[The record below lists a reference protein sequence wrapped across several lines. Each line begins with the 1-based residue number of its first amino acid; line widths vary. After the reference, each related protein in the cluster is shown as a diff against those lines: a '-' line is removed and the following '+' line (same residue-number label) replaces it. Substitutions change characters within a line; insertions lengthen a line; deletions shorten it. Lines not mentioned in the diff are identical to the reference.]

1 MTRSL
6 RHSQAAVLCRADV
19 AETQLVAT
27 ASDGALQTLLST
39 PRAHSTPGRR
49 RRTPPACVHR
59 RCARASTPLLL
70 APSSLHL
77 RQSTPRQSTSAPIH
91 TAPIHICANPHCTP
105 PCHPLATFPTTALR
119 PPHSAHGEWWRSR
132 HVPWQRRCYAPAPPR
147 PPPPALW
154 ALAVFSAGP
163 PRCRARSGAS
173 ARPSLGERR

>member
-59 RCARASTPLLL
+59 RCARASTPLL
-70 APSSLHL
+70 AA
-77 RQSTPRQSTSAPIH
+77 SAPIH
-91 TAPIHICANPHCTP
+91 TAPIHICANPHRANPHLRQSTLHSSMPPFGHLSDDRTP
-105 PCHPLATFPTTALR
+105 PTALR
-119 PPHSAHGEWWRSR
+119 PRGVVAIASR
-132 HVPWQRRCYAPAPPR
+132 
-147 PPPPALW
+147 
-154 ALAVFSAGP
+154 ALAATLLCPGP
-163 PRCRARSGAS
+163 PKAAS
-173 ARPSLGERR
+173 ARSLGSRGVQRGPTPMPCDIGGIGTSIAW